1 MSINPT
7 FPVSAGPAAEQ
18 PRDAMMRAFAV
29 AEQVVAQLP
38 DQPTTISLESDH
50 RAGFRIVLYF
60 HRAPECVLRFA
71 AEFDTEATAV
81 PHLTEDTATYTS
93 AECTVSGVR
102 VQAWALVRGAVAG
115 AEAVAA

>member
-1 MSINPT
+1 MSINSTVPT
-7 FPVSAGPAAEQ
+7 PTGTQ

-38 DQPTTISLESDH
+38 DQPTTISLEDNHSG
-50 RAGFRIVLYF
+50 AFRVALYF
-60 HRAPECVLRFA
+60 HRAPECVVRFA

-102 VQAWALVRGAVAG
+102 VQAWALVRGTAAG
-115 AEAVAA
+115 SEAVAA